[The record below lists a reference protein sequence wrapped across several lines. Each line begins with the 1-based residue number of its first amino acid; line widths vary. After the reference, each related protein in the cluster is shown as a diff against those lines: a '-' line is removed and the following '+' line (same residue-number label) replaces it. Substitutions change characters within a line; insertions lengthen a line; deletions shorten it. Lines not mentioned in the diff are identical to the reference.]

1 MGSNH
6 RRHRRIAKFLLT
18 LSVLLLATAAF
29 AGAALAD
36 GPSISSDKADY
47 MPGET
52 VTLNGA
58 GWQTSETVDV
68 FVIASE
74 SDGSS
79 PWSYELEVS
88 ADETGG
94 FIARFDLPTWF
105 VALYTVNARGSSGTV
120 AQTSFTD
127 SVSGVTL
134 TSPTAASPITL
145 TTFPLTANISF
156 GYSTSTTGSTT
167 GVASV

>member
-1 MGSNH
+1 MGNLD
-6 RRHRRIAKFLLT
+6 RPRYGITKLL
-18 LSVLLLATAAF
+18 LIVGVLLLVTLGF

-52 VTLNGA
+52 VTLSGA
-58 GWQTSETVDV
+58 GWQAGEVINV

-74 SDGSS
+74 ADGSS
-79 PWSYELEVS
+79 PWSYELEVG

-127 SVSGVTL
+127 SVSSVTL

-145 TTFPLTANISF
+145 TTFPLTANVSF
-156 GYSTSTTGSTT
+156 
-167 GVASV
+167 